1 MAISNNQKRIMS
13 EINIT
18 PFTDVV
24 LVLLI
29 IFMVTTPLIM
39 QAGIPVKLPKTQT
52 IQDVSD
58 AGLTITLTTDNK
70 IYFNDVEISKNN
82 LENSLRNRV
91 LNDPAL
97 LVIIKADTLS
107 YHGKVVEILDIAKS
121 VGVKRLAIATQSK
134 EIGNEKRSS
143 REKGVNKK

>member
-1 MAISNNQKRIMS
+1 MAISDNNSRRIMS

-52 IQDVSD
+52 VSDVSE
-58 AGLTITLTTDNK
+58 AGLTITLTKDDK
-70 IYFNDVEISKNN
+70 IYFNDVEINKNH
-82 LENSLRNRV
+82 LENSLKNRL
-91 LNDPAL
+91 LNDPNL
-97 LVIIKADTLS
+97 LVIIKADTHTF
-107 YHGKVVEILDIAKS
+107 HGNVVEILDMAKTL
-121 VGVKRLAIATQSK
+121 GVKRLAIATEAKSTERTRK
-134 EIGNEKRSS
+134 
-143 REKGVNKK
+143 

>member
-1 MAISNNQKRIMS
+1 MALTDNNQKRIMS

-52 IQDVSD
+52 VSDVSE
-58 AGLTITLTTDNK
+58 AGLTIVLTKDDK
-70 IYFNDVEISKNN
+70 IYFNDAEINKNR
-82 LENSLRNRV
+82 LENSLKNRL
-91 LNDPAL
+91 LNDPNL
-97 LVIIKADTLS
+97 LVIIKADTMA
-107 YHGKVVEILDIAKS
+107 YHGNVVEVLDMAKS
-121 VGVKRLAIATQSK
+121 LGVKRLAIAT
-134 EIGNEKRSS
+134 EA
-143 REKGVNKK
+143 KGGKK

>member
-1 MAISNNQKRIMS
+1 MAITNNDRKKIMS

-52 IQDVSD
+52 VSDVSE
-58 AGLTITLTTDNK
+58 AGLTIVLTKDGK
-70 IYFNDVEISKNN
+70 IYFNDVEINKNH
-82 LENSLRNRV
+82 LENSLKNRL
-91 LNDPAL
+91 LNDPNL
-97 LVIIKADTLS
+97 LVVIKADTMV
-107 YHGKVVEILDIAKS
+107 YHGNVVEILDMAKS
-121 VGVKRLAIATQSK
+121 IGVRRIAIATESK
-134 EIGNEKRSS
+134 GM
-143 REKGVNKK
+143 KK

>member
-1 MAISNNQKRIMS
+1 MALTDNNKKRIMS

-52 IQDVSD
+52 VSDVSE
-58 AGLTITLTTDNK
+58 AGLTIIVTKDDK
-70 IYFNDVEISKNN
+70 IYFNDAEINKNR
-82 LENSLRNRV
+82 LENSLKNRL
-91 LNDPAL
+91 LNDPNL
-97 LVIIKADTLS
+97 LVIIKADTMA
-107 YHGKVVEILDIAKS
+107 YHGNVVEILDMAKS
-121 VGVKRLAIATQSK
+121 LGVKRLAIAT
-134 EIGNEKRSS
+134 EA
-143 REKGVNKK
+143 KGVKK